1 MKSRLKIVNKI
12 KNLGKFNRE
21 LVIRL
26 AKTDKK
32 ETNMYHLILTRRR
45 SHAGSRYDKLGFFE
59 IKKTKRRKMCI
70 LGLDRKKIKDA
81 LSLGATF
88 HVSVYKIIFN

>member
-1 MKSRLKIVNKI
+1 MKSKKKIVKKI
-12 KNLGKFNRE
+12 KNLGIFNRE

-26 AKTDKK
+26 AKNDKK
-32 ETNMYHLILTRRR
+32 ETNMYHLVLTRRR
-45 SHAGSRYDKLGFFE
+45 SHAGSRYDKVGYFE
-59 IKKTKRRKMCI
+59 IKKNKRKKMCI
-70 LGLDRKKIKDA
+70 LGLNRKKIKDA